1 MRGWL
6 RQEQSWELPPGAAQ
20 EVFPGVGNVNCG
32 NTNVRFERRLLSTPS
47 SPFPA
52 HSSHLRCLLT
62 QFIRCLPIVLALIV
76 VSEIYLAR
84 SLETLMSLHRPVF
97 VMLYASLHVKEAWS
111 CSVWDLQ
118 KKCIFLMIPISVFWA
133 SERGVLMPDWE
144 ISQLGG
150 IWGLTRSH
158 FWAEMRWKR
167 CSGPVVGGR
176 RWNGSASVQ
185 LSSLSW
191 WLCSLSLWHWSGLVL
206 QQLCVYVYSCYGSN
220 LDLASTYVFWYISY
234 RKEIYSWQKAQ
245 LLKRFRLRYWR
256 K

>member
-1 MRGWL
+1 M
-6 RQEQSWELPPGAAQ
+6 
-20 EVFPGVGNVNCG
+20 
-32 NTNVRFERRLLSTPS
+32 
-47 SPFPA
+47 
-52 HSSHLRCLLT
+52 HLCMWRK
-62 QFIRCLPIVLALIV
+62 
-76 VSEIYLAR
+76 
-84 SLETLMSLHRPVF
+84 HG
-97 VMLYASLHVKEAWS
+97 S
-111 CSVWDLQ
+111 CSVWFA

-150 IWGLTRSH
+150 IWGLTRWH
-158 FWAEMRWKR
+158 FWAETRWKR
-167 CSGPVVGGR
+167 WSGPVVGGR